1 MTQYSVRNIGI
12 QGKVKIKKEGERNT
26 LAGRV

>member
-1 MTQYSVRNIGI
+1 MTQYSVRNLGI
-12 QGKVKIKKEGERNT
+12 QGKGKIKKEEERDT